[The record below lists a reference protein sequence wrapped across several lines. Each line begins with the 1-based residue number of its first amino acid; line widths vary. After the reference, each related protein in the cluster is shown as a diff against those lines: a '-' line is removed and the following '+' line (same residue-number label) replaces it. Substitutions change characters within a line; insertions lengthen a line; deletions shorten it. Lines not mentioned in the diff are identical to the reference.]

1 MKPRRI
7 VYFSKARDENLDQD
21 ISDILSV
28 ARDRNA
34 REGITGLLLH
44 MDGVYAQVLEG
55 DHDALES
62 VMASIEKDERHSD
75 IVFVS
80 DEAVDSRRFNDWSMA
95 FLDTDSSDLMAAAGF
110 GGVEDAMAA
119 MRGDGSVPK
128 AVIDGALER
137 FKRRLDPDKA
147 ASA

>member
-1 MKPRRI
+1 MNPRRI
-7 VYFSKARDENLDQD
+7 VYFSKARDESLEQD
-21 ISDILSV
+21 ISDILAV

-34 REGITGLLLH
+34 GAGITGLLLH

-55 DHDALES
+55 APEAVEA
-62 VMASIEKDERHSD
+62 VMSSIEQDPRHAD
-75 IVFVS
+75 MVIVS
-80 DEAVDSRRFNDWSMA
+80 DEAIDSRRFNDWSMA
-95 FLDTDSSDLMAAAGF
+95 FLDTDSTDLLAAAGF

-128 AVIDGALER
+128 DVIDGALDR
-137 FKRRLDPDKA
+137 FKRRLDPAKA